1 MSDAPSVRR
10 RLTVVY
16 NPVKVDDLEAAKELV
31 AKAAA
36 RHGWE
41 DPSWIETT
49 AEETGEKQGR
59 EAVQA
64 GAQVVASLGGDGTVR
79 AVATALDRN
88 HVAHGQLPR
97 GTGNLLARNL
107 GLPID
112 SLEDAVDAMMG
123 GSDRRV
129 DVGLV
134 RTGDSLTAIG
144 ADSRT
149 AAGPGPDVP
158 RRDDEDVFLV
168 MTGLGFDGE
177 VMADTNEKVKAVV
190 GWVAYVGAAAKKLF
204 GRGFGV
210 EVASTG
216 GSGVAGHEGD
226 HDREH
231 DEASGSV
238 RRHARTVVIGN
249 CGTLQG
255 GIELMPEAKIDDG
268 ILDAVVI
275 APKGAFGWASV
286 LADVVSRHHAGHARL
301 DRLRGREFTVV
312 ARHPVETEIDGDPI
326 GTRQALAARVLP
338 ESLVVR
344 VG

>member
-1 MSDAPSVRR
+1 MSDAPGARR
-10 RLTVVY
+10 TLTVVY
-16 NPVKVDDLEAAKELV
+16 NPVKVEDVESAKELV

-49 AEETGEKQGR
+49 AEETGEMQGR
-59 EAVQA
+59 EAVRS

-79 AVATALDRN
+79 AVATALVGTD
-88 HVAHGQLPR
+88 VALGLLPG

-112 SLEDAVDAMMG
+112 SLEHAVDVMMG
-123 GSDRRV
+123 GSDRRI

-134 RTGDSLTAIG
+134 RSGDSLSAIG
-144 ADSRT
+144 AGSRT
-149 AAGPGPDVP
+149 SAGPRSDEP
-158 RRDDEDVFLV
+158 RHDDEDVFLV

-190 GWVAYVGAAAKKLF
+190 GWAAYVGSAAKKLF

-216 GSGVAGHEGD
+216 ASGVTGHEGD

-231 DEASGSV
+231 DEPSGAV
-238 RRHARTVVIGN
+238 RRHARTVVVGN

-255 GIELMPEAKIDDG
+255 GIELMPDAKVDDG
-268 ILDAVVI
+268 VLDAVVI
-275 APKGAFGWASV
+275 APKGAIGWVSV
-286 LADVVSRHHAGHARL
+286 AADVVSRHHAGHARL
-301 DRLRGREFTVV
+301 DRLRGREFTIV
-312 ARHPVETEIDGDPI
+312 ASNPVETEIDGDPI
-326 GTRQALAARVLP
+326 GARQALAVRVLP